1 MEPWRLIKSQP
12 ADAFTNMAVDEAIFV
27 KVAAGKSP
35 PTLRFYTWNPSAASV
50 GYFQDSFTDIDISAC
65 REMGVDVV
73 RRLTGG
79 RAVLHDKE
87 LTYSVICPES
97 NPLFPNT
104 ILGAYK
110 VISSC
115 LVKGLNSLG
124 LDASLAPSVKRRVK
138 KSPSA
143 CFISP
148 SHYEITVS
156 GNKLVG
162 SAQRRGDGAFIQ
174 HGSILTEFDRERLEI
189 LLPRSGRVE
198 GVTSISEHLPVG
210 LGELTS
216 SLVSGFEEV
225 LGITFSE
232 GALSDEETALCK
244 KYVEER
250 YSRDEWNF
258 RRPSLTSSNP

>member
-1 MEPWRLIKSQP
+1 I
-12 ADAFTNMAVDEAIFV
+12 
-27 KVAAGKSP
+27 
-35 PTLRFYTWNPSAASV
+35 
-50 GYFQDSFTDIDISAC
+50 
-65 REMGVDVV
+65 DVV

-87 LTYSVICPES
+87 LTYSVICPEGD
-97 NPLFPNT
+97 PLFPDN
-104 ILGAYK
+104 ILGTYK
-110 VISSC
+110 LISSC

-124 LDASLAPSVKRRVK
+124 IDASLAPSVKSRVK

-174 HGSILTEFDRERLEI
+174 HGSILMEFDRDKLEM
-189 LLPRSGRVE
+189 LLPTSGRLD
-198 GVTSISEHLPVG
+198 GITSISEHLQIS
-210 LGELTS
+210 LTELIS
-216 SLVSGFEEV
+216 SLITGFKEV

-232 GALSDEETALCK
+232 GRLSDEEAALSK
-244 KYVEER
+244 RYVEER
-250 YSRDEWNF
+250 YSRYDWNF
-258 RRPSLTSSNP
+258 RRPSLPSNP